1 MLLKASY
8 IITPYNKA

>member
-8 IITPYNKA
+8 